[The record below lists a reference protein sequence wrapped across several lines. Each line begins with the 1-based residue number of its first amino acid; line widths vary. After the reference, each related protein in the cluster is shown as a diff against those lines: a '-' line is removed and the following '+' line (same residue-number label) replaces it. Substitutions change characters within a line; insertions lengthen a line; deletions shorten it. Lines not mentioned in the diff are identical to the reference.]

1 MPVFFY
7 MSAIKDGRY
16 PVELNG
22 KIYHLLFSLN
32 VLDEVQDRFGGFDKL
47 NQVFDQNNPKMMKD
61 LKWLLTTLINEGM
74 DEDAGEKELTDRQ
87 VGKMIHLGNINE
99 IKNAILG
106 AFAYGANGGEENEES
121 DKEESDKEESD
132 KEEQGNN
139 QSAQEY

>member
-1 MPVFFY
+1 

-16 PVELNG
+16 PIELNG
-22 KIYHLLFSLN
+22 KQYHLLFSLN

-106 AFAYGANGGEENEES
+106 AFSYGANGGEENEEN
-121 DKEESDKEESD
+121 DEENDEQ
-132 KEEQGNN
+132 EQGNN

>member
-1 MPVFFY
+1 

-16 PVELNG
+16 PIELNG
-22 KIYHLLFSLN
+22 KQYHLLFSLN

-106 AFAYGANGGEENEES
+106 AFSYGANGGEENEEN
-121 DKEESDKEESD
+121 DEQ
-132 KEEQGNN
+132 EQGNN